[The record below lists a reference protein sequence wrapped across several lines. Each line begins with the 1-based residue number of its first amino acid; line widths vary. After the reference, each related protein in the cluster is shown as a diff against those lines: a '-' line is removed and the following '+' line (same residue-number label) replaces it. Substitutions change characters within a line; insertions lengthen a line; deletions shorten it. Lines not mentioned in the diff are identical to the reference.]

1 MDTRRGPGRASGRGG
16 GPPYAGPL
24 PQREP
29 PSPAQSRRTTIT
41 HPPQHHQFDTLES
54 NRRPSVS
61 KMHRTASTADIS
73 EYKINE
79 GAIKLLSVSDLI
91 LLIASL
97 VMVATG
103 KSIYFHYTL
112 FRYLSCQKSTG
123 VRSFC
128 IFMCTYIPS
137 PTYLILLL
145 LEDF

>member
-1 MDTRRGPGRASGRGG
+1 MLYFLKFFLADLALDTRRGPGRASGR

-29 PSPAQSRRTTIT
+29 PSPAQSRRPT
-41 HPPQHHQFDTLES
+41 QQQHQFDTLE
-54 NRRPSVS
+54 RRPSVS

-79 GAIKLLSVSDLI
+79 GAIKLLAVSDLI

-103 KSIYFHYTL
+103 KFS
-112 FRYLSCQKSTG
+112 
-123 VRSFC
+123 
-128 IFMCTYIPS
+128 TYIS
-137 PTYLILLL
+137 QCWAKIRKKCN
-145 LEDF
+145 LEKRHCLAQ

>member
-29 PSPAQSRRTTIT
+29 PSPAQSRRTTVT
-41 HPPQHHQFDTLES
+41 HPSQHHQFDTLES
-54 NRRPSVS
+54 SRRPSVS

-103 KSIYFHYTL
+103 KSIYFFYTL

>member
-1 MDTRRGPGRASGRGG
+1 MILISYFLLCVFVIIADLALDTRRGPGRASCR

-29 PSPAQSRRTTIT
+29 PSPAQSRRTTT
-41 HPPQHHQFDTLES
+41 QQQHQFDTLE
-54 NRRPSVS
+54 RRPSVS

-103 KSIYFHYTL
+103 IQWARKFKEVQAKKNS
-112 FRYLSCQKSTG
+112 
-123 VRSFC
+123 
-128 IFMCTYIPS
+128 
-137 PTYLILLL
+137 
-145 LEDF
+145 

>member
-29 PSPAQSRRTTIT
+29 PSPAQSRRTTVT
-41 HPPQHHQFDTLES
+41 HPSQHHQFDTLES
-54 NRRPSVS
+54 SRRPSVS

-103 KSIYFHYTL
+103 KSIYFFLYFHAL
-112 FRYLSCQKSTG
+112 PQELSSHWIIPLL
-123 VRSFC
+123 RSKAEK
-128 IFMCTYIPS
+128 PS
-137 PTYLILLL
+137 NVMKT
-145 LEDF
+145 

>member
-1 MDTRRGPGRASGRGG
+1 MYFKILADLALDTRRGPGRASCR

-29 PSPAQSRRTTIT
+29 PSPAQSRRATT
-41 HPPQHHQFDTLES
+41 QHQFDTLE
-54 NRRPSVS
+54 RRPSVS

-103 KSIYFHYTL
+103 I
-112 FRYLSCQKSTG
+112 
-123 VRSFC
+123 
-128 IFMCTYIPS
+128 
-137 PTYLILLL
+137 
-145 LEDF
+145 

>member
-29 PSPAQSRRTTIT
+29 PSPAQSRRTTVT
-41 HPPQHHQFDTLES
+41 HPSQHHQFDTLES
-54 NRRPSVS
+54 SRRPSVS

-103 KSIYFHYTL
+103 KSIYFFFILYFGICL
-112 FRYLSCQKSTG
+112 VKNRQESGVFVYSC
-123 VRSFC
+123 VL
-128 IFMCTYIPS
+128 
-137 PTYLILLL
+137 TYLVLLI
-145 LEDF
+145 

>member
-16 GPPYAGPL
+16 GPPYVGPL

-54 NRRPSVS
+54 SRRPSVS

-103 KSIYFHYTL
+103 KSIYFFFILYFGICL
-112 FRYLSCQKSTG
+112 VKNRQESGVFVYSC
-123 VRSFC
+123 V
-128 IFMCTYIPS
+128 
-137 PTYLILLL
+137 PTYLVLLI
-145 LEDF
+145 